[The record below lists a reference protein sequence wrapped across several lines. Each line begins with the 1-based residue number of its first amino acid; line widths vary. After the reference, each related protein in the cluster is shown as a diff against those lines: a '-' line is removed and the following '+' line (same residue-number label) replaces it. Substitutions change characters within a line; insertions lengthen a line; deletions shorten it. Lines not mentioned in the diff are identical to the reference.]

1 MRDTTK
7 VANLNLVKETK
18 KKTNSKVSALSPRE
32 IVSELD
38 RDVIGQENAK
48 KAVAVALRNRW
59 RRQALDEQMREEVLP
74 KNILMIGPIGV
85 GKTTLTNLLAE
96 SFGYDTFLEK
106 PSENPFLADFYEN
119 PSQAALG
126 AQLFFLF
133 QRVKQIQEI
142 KQDDIFTPTRVSDFL
157 LDKDQLFAKA
167 TLNDQEL
174 KLYQQIYDYLS
185 LDLPTPDLVIYLQAD
200 TKTLHNRVI
209 HRGIQMEKKV
219 SFEYLDLLNE
229 SYKNFFFE
237 YERSPVL
244 IVNSEHLDL
253 ESNEEDFNLLLDK
266 MLEYFNNPEGTKMY
280 FNPSPVLI

>member
-1 MRDTTK
+1 MG
-7 VANLNLVKETK
+7 K
-18 KKTNSKVSALSPRE
+18 KFT
-32 IVSELD
+32 D
-38 RDVIGQENAK
+38 FTQHK
-48 KAVAVALRNRW
+48 KIPKFIAV
-59 RRQALDEQMREEVLP
+59 E
-74 KNILMIGPIGV
+74 GPIGV

-142 KQDDIFTPTRVSDFL
+142 KQGDIFTPTRVSDFL

>member
-1 MRDTTK
+1 MGKKFTDFTQHKK
-7 VANLNLVKETK
+7 VPKF
-18 KKTNSKVSALSPRE
+18 
-32 IVSELD
+32 I
-38 RDVIGQENAK
+38 
-48 KAVAVALRNRW
+48 AV
-59 RRQALDEQMREEVLP
+59 E
-74 KNILMIGPIGV
+74 GPIGV